1 MPWRPLG
8 FETFWYVTGLSSLAD
23 STTRR
28 KRIDWARRFACAK
41 ACSKV
46 VSRIFCQT
54 SQPKT
59 SKVPQKSRNFHRP
72 FFYQRSTYIQVIR
85 YSAFLHLWPL
95 QAHSSQTMDSK
106 HSRVAETRS
115 VATGSPDAN
124 SSRSSRDEVE
134 NVVKAAATCVG
145 REKNKI
151 LFGRNR
157 ANQLIW

>member
-1 MPWRPLG
+1 MPRLVPKLFQG
-8 FETFWYVTGLSSLAD
+8 YFVKHPNPKPRKFPKSREIFTGLFFTKDPLI
-23 STTRR
+23 
-28 KRIDWARRFACAK
+28 RI
-41 ACSKV
+41 
-46 VSRIFCQT
+46 
-54 SQPKT
+54 
-59 SKVPQKSRNFHRP
+59 
-72 FFYQRSTYIQVIR
+72 IR
-85 YSAFLHLWPL
+85 YCVFSSQKIHIKTPLFLHLWPL